1 MGRTTVLRAVFFCC
15 LVAVVRPAAAEAPQ
29 LAAAEVAFTEGL
41 LAFEGGRNEE
51 AAERLAEAARL
62 NPAEGG
68 ARYFRGLAL
77 LRLGQAREAAGEIAA
92 SLEARR
98 SPEVDRER
106 VLADL
111 AAARKAAE
119 GSPAAVEPPEWQP
132 APRAID
138 DRGLW
143 EGTAGLSLALD
154 SNPNLLS
161 EDLGLLSPA
170 GEVIRGAEGD
180 EAAVLNARLR
190 IYPFHARETRLS
202 TGFTLEAGRSFHTDF
217 GFLDLGRT
225 RGTVQ
230 LAAGGDPLGFLEGPL
245 GPVRVPFASNWFT
258 AVFQA
263 GGSSYQ
269 LDGSTYLHV
278 WEGAASLTFNETPG
292 TATRLDLLYSDL
304 DFSAAELADER
315 RSGEE
320 MSVRASQL
328 FFFGRRDRF
337 LRLGL
342 LAGDRKAGPPFSASI
357 GEASAELR
365 WPLAARWAVHAEG
378 TVRRTGYD
386 GPASNLFDP
395 QGETRED
402 TTARA
407 AVTLSWAATE
417 RLRWTARGVYVD
429 RDSNLGFAETFLDYR
444 RTVVSVGLSWG
455 IR

>member
-1 MGRTTVLRAVFFCC
+1 MGQTTVLRTVFFCC
-15 LVAVVRPAAAEAPQ
+15 LVAVVRPSTAEVPR

-41 LAFEGGRNEE
+41 LAFDAGRNEE

-68 ARYFRGLAL
+68 ARYFLGLAL
-77 LRLGQAREAAGEIAA
+77 LRLGQAREAAEEIAA
-92 SLEARR
+92 SFQARLP
-98 SPEVDRER
+98 PEVDRER

-161 EDLGLLSPA
+161 EDLGLQSPA
-170 GEVIRGAEGD
+170 GEVIRGEEGD
-180 EAAVLNARLR
+180 EAAVLGARFGF
-190 IYPFHARETRLS
+190 YPFHAREARVS
-202 TGFTLEAGRSFHTDF
+202 AGFTLEAGQSLHLDF
-217 GFLDLGRT
+217 GVLDLGLA

-230 LAAGGDPLGFLEGPL
+230 AAIGGDPLGFLEGPL
-245 GPVRVPFASNWFT
+245 GAVRVPFAGSRVT
-258 AVFQA
+258 ALFQA

-269 LDGSTYLHV
+269 LDGSSYLSA

-304 DFSAAELADER
+304 DFSDADLADER

-320 MSVRASQL
+320 LSVRASQL
-328 FFFGRRDRF
+328 FFLGRRDRF
-337 LRLGL
+337 LRLGV
-342 LAGDRKAGPPFSASI
+342 LAGDREAGRPFSASI
-357 GEASAELR
+357 EEGSVELR
-365 WPLAARWAVHAEG
+365 WPLAVRWAAHAEG
-378 TVRRTGYD
+378 TIRRAEYD
-386 GPASNLFDP
+386 GSASNLFDP
-395 QGETRED
+395 KGKARED
-402 TTARA
+402 TTTRA
-407 AVTLSWAATE
+407 AVTLSWAARD
-417 RLRWTARGVYVD
+417 RLRWTARGVYLD
-429 RDSNLGFAETFLDYR
+429 RDSNLGFEETFLDYR
-444 RTVVSVGLSWG
+444 RTAVSIGLSWR